1 MPTMITTDN
10 LHSTPLVGDSASF
23 SFFRRR
29 SPFGVVLLLSG
40 CVSGGDLHWIW
51 EPYGIYQNVRLPDLY
66 GIPALED
73 NNGFTNAQ
81 SLMNILETILNLT
94 YLYLAH
100 ISLWP
105 PATLIGFGSA
115 ALTLSKTMLYW
126 AQEYFCGFCAT
137 GQNDLGTLVVYWVV
151 PNGLWLLFPGLIV
164 YTLGKDL
171 VGQLVLAD
179 RAATAAVA
187 RKSE

>member
-1 MPTMITTDN
+1 MAVKTHTWISLWFLLTTPVILWDVGYCFMRPRSMI
-10 LHSTPLVGDSASF
+10 
-23 SFFRRR
+23 
-29 SPFGVVLLLSG
+29 
-40 CVSGGDLHWIW
+40 GGDLHWIW
-51 EPYGIYQNVRLPDLY
+51 EPYGIYQNVDLLY
-66 GIPALED
+66 GIPALEEA
-73 NNGFTNAQ
+73 NGFTNAQ

-100 ISLWP
+100 ISPWP

-137 GQNDLGTLVVYWVV
+137 GQNDVRTLVVYWVI
-151 PNGLWLLFPGLIV
+151 PNGLWLLFPALIV

-171 VGQLVLAD
+171 VGQLGLAD
-179 RAATAAVA
+179 RAEIAAKE